1 MGELLKLKVSPKGQI
16 TLPKKVRTRLSIRE
30 YIYLEVKDDKAEIK
44 PVSFTEELKE
54 LMVRDLRSE
63 GYGDPEIQEMLP
75 EKMQQLSQELAEELE
90 KRRLEKKVSHDD
102 VLQELDID

>member
-44 PVSFTEELKE
+44 PVSFTEELEE
-54 LMVRDLRSE
+54 LMVRDLRGE

-75 EKMQQLSQELAEELE
+75 KKMQQLSQEIAKEL
-90 KRRLEKKVSHDD
+90 KRRSLETKVSHVDA
-102 VLQELDID
+102 LEELDTD

>member
-44 PVSFTEELKE
+44 PVSFTEELEE

>member
-44 PVSFTEELKE
+44 PVSFTEELEE

-75 EKMQQLSQELAEELE
+75 KKMQQLSQELAEELE